1 MRRPYGSTKAA
12 VIAALRD
19 LGPLTRAEICREL
32 GLGREFV
39 SAIVSRMHRASGI
52 HIAGYVLD
60 DECGKRYP
68 RAQYALG
75 QGKDAK
81 RPTES
86 ASSTSSR
93 SQKVRRIRIQTSSVF
108 NLGLTR
114 AQCWERKRVAV
125 EVPDGKD
132 Q

>member
-12 VIAALRD
+12 VIAALGE
-19 LGPLTRAEICREL
+19 LGPLTRIEVCREL

-39 SAIVSRMHRASGI
+39 SGVVSRLHRIGLV
-52 HIAGYVLD
+52 HISGYVLD
-60 DECGKRYP
+60 DERGKRYP

-75 QGKDAK
+75 PGRDAK
-81 RPTES
+81 KPAES
-86 ASSTSSR
+86 ASKCSSR